1 MKTWIMLAALC
12 AVLDQALA
20 EPLVITKRGYAED
33 AGSGEL
39 IYIEEHE
46 RVIDN
51 GQTVT
56 HTIRYRDPQ
65 GDIFAQKQLEFSDDY
80 QRPFFSMV
88 DERRDYREGLRS
100 TDAGLEVFSYRRG
113 DNRSAVLK
121 QTEFVADAGFDRVV
135 ENRWDEL
142 VDGKTLKFDFLVP
155 ARSGTVK
162 FRLKKTGM
170 ATYEGKS
177 AVELTL
183 APANALVRWL
193 VDPIV
198 VLYDAEEKA
207 LLKYRGISNLRGPN
221 YKNYNVV
228 IHFPPE
234 EWQQQPQ
241 RVLAQNANETGD
253 PSETTGSAADAA
265 TARP

>member
-1 MKTWIMLAALC
+1 M
-12 AVLDQALA
+12 A

-33 AGSGEL
+33 ARSGEL

-46 RVIDN
+46 RLVDN

-65 GDIFAQKQLEFSDDY
+65 GEIFAEKQLEFGDDY

-88 DERRDYREGLRS
+88 DERRDYSEGLRD

-121 QTEFVADAGFDRVV
+121 QTDFVADAGFDRVV
-135 ENRWDEL
+135 EKRWDEL
-142 VDGKTLKFDFLVP
+142 VNGKALKFDFLVP

-170 ATYEGKS
+170 ATYEGKP

-198 VLYDAEEKA
+198 VLYDAQDKA

-221 YKNYNVV
+221 YKNYDVV

-234 EWQQQPQ
+234 EWQQRSQ
-241 RVLAQNANETGD
+241 RVLAQNDNETD
-253 PSETTGSAADAA
+253 DSSESAAAVSSTA